1 MEINL
6 TPVVS
11 QKEQVFKSNKD
22 EIKTYFE
29 AQLEKYKGLV
39 VTEENYK
46 EMVSAKN
53 EIVSIEQRLINS
65 VKRKN
70 ENSKDRLNCLRKK

>member
-6 TPVVS
+6 TPIVS
-11 QKEQVFKSNKD
+11 QNEQVFKWNKD
-22 EIKTYFE
+22 EIKAYFE

-53 EIVSIEQRLINS
+53 EIV
-65 VKRKN
+65 K
-70 ENSKDRLNCLRKK
+70 

>member
-11 QKEQVFKSNKD
+11 QKEQVFKWNKD

-29 AQLEKYKGLV
+29 AQL
-39 VTEENYK
+39 
-46 EMVSAKN
+46 
-53 EIVSIEQRLINS
+53 
-65 VKRKN
+65 
-70 ENSKDRLNCLRKK
+70 